1 MTVKKNDINKK
12 EKKEISKTNK
22 NIKEKTNINT
32 KKNTQDSKKGINKD
46 KDLYNVKEVVIV
58 MIFSIG
64 IGFLMCFGI
73 ISIFTGKNYFK
84 VTRDLDKVIDTYYAI
99 VDNYYGDLDKST
111 IIDGAVEG
119 MISSVGDTFTTYT
132 NTNDTE
138 AFDETITGSYEGIG
152 CSVATCNYQDGWRKP

>member
-1 MTVKKNDINKK
+1 MTIKKNDINKK

-22 NIKEKTNINT
+22 NIKEKTNTNT
-32 KKNTQDSKKGINKD
+32 KKNTQESKKGIKKDNNLINKIKISKNKD

-84 VTRDLDKVIDTYYAI
+84 VTSIILSNFLII
-99 VDNYYGDLDKST
+99 ST
-111 IIDGAVEG
+111 IFILSGL
-119 MISSVGDTFTTYT
+119 F
-132 NTNDTE
+132 
-138 AFDETITGSYEGIG
+138 SYIMYKILRPKEI
-152 CSVATCNYQDGWRKP
+152 VKV

>member
-1 MTVKKNDINKK
+1 
-12 EKKEISKTNK
+12 
-22 NIKEKTNINT
+22 
-32 KKNTQDSKKGINKD
+32 
-46 KDLYNVKEVVIV
+46 

-111 IIDGAVEG
+111 IIPSTAP
-119 MISSVGDTFTTYT
+119 STK
-132 NTNDTE
+132 
-138 AFDETITGSYEGIG
+138 AFLS
-152 CSVATCNYQDGWRKP
+152 RFP